1 MKISGLLSIICFLAS
16 YSLQSVA
23 KQQTGNALSTNQ
35 GKQIAVTQEVM
46 TQGAL
51 SQSEKSPLTELGN
64 DYYNGIKLLQNR
76 FRIDYKVD
84 EITMIFFREFG
95 STPVVLIE
103 PDGSKIFQRTADEH
117 EKEIVWHDA
126 QTYDMI
132 KIKDPTPGPWQA
144 VGQILPN
151 SRVMVISDIE
161 LQTERLAP
169 IIFSG
174 EIIKQTAFLTNGG
187 EPISYNEFRDVVQLT
202 MELKSTNNPAYD
214 NFGADTELIATFQ
227 DDGKGMDERP
237 LDGTFTGQFNLRIAS
252 GEWTPIFTVVSPMFT
267 RNEVGENIILRDN
280 PITIDVE
287 LDEEGNG
294 FHLLKV
300 DADRETVDMASL
312 LVDGKVR
319 FPNGDVQN
327 FSITDIT
334 DRIRTHEIVNF
345 EYGVFRVKITAYGET
360 VDGRDFILDVPEYTF
375 VFEEP
380 LLETSIADLDELP
393 DDALSAE
400 ALALQELELMNAAP
414 EEEEGMPR
422 SQLMGI
428 LFGSIFLIIVVWG
441 ALIWFFVFKGK
452 VPKIAPAPK
461 PQADADDKPSIVT
474 TILEK
479 VKSLIPAKKDKA
491 EGGKKLRSADDAP
504 QDAGIVELSMP
515 E

>member
-1 MKISGLLSIICFLAS
+1 MKKLSLLLILIQVIFWSGSFAALG
-16 YSLQSVA
+16 
-23 KQQTGNALSTNQ
+23 QQRSGGTLNDNE
-35 GKQIAVTQEVM
+35 IATEEE
-46 TQGAL
+46 
-51 SQSEKSPLTELGN
+51 SSPLTELGN
-64 DYYNGIKLLQNR
+64 EYYNGIKLLQNR

-95 STPVVLIE
+95 STPVVLVK
-103 PDGSKIFQRTADEH
+103 PDGSKIFQRTADQE
-117 EKEIVWHDA
+117 ENEIIWHDS

-132 KIKDPTPGPWQA
+132 KIKNPMPGPWQA
-144 VGQILPN
+144 VGQILPD

-161 LQTERLAP
+161 LKTKPLAP

-187 EPISYNEFRDVVQLT
+187 EPINYNEFRDVVQLT
-202 MELKSTNNPAYD
+202 MEFKSTNNPNYN
-214 NFGADTELIATFQ
+214 NFGAQSELIATFQ

-252 GEWTPIFTVVSPMFT
+252 GEWTPIFTIVSPMFT
-267 RNEVGENIILRDN
+267 RNEVGNNIILLDN

-287 LDEEGNG
+287 LDEEGQG

-300 DADRETVDMASL
+300 DADRSTVDMSTL

-345 EYGVFRVKITAYGET
+345 EYGVFRVKLTAYGET

-380 LLETSIADLDELP
+380 LLETTLDDLDELP

-400 ALALQELELMNAAP
+400 ALALQELERMNAAP
-414 EEEEGMPR
+414 EEEEGM
-422 SQLMGI
+422 SNGQLMGI
-428 LFGSIFLIIVVWG
+428 LIGMILLIVVVWG
-441 ALIWFFVFKGK
+441 VLIWFFVFRGRT
-452 VPKIAPAPK
+452 PRQAAPAPDVDETPK
-461 PQADADDKPSIVT
+461 TSFVT
-474 TILEK
+474 TLLA
-479 VKSLIPAKKDKA
+479 SLKGMLP
-491 EGGKKLRSADDAP
+491 GKKNKDAGSGSKLKSP
-504 QDAGIVELSMP
+504 EEDSGIVELSMP

>member
-1 MKISGLLSIICFLAS
+1 MKKLVLFLLLW
-16 YSLQSVA
+16 
-23 KQQTGNALSTNQ
+23 QTMLNANALQQASAPSNNAD
-35 GKQIAVTQEVM
+35 IATEE
-46 TQGAL
+46 
-51 SQSEKSPLTELGN
+51 EKSPLTELGN
-64 DYYNGIKLLQNR
+64 EYYNGIKLLQNR

-95 STPVVLIE
+95 STPVVLVK
-103 PDGSKIFQRTADEH
+103 PDGSKIFQRTADQE
-117 EKEIVWHDA
+117 ENKIVWHDS

-132 KIKDPTPGPWQA
+132 KIENPMPGPWQA
-144 VGQILPN
+144 VGQILPD

-161 LQTERLAP
+161 LKTKPLAP

-187 EPISYNEFRDVVQLT
+187 EPINYNEFRDVVQLT
-202 MELKSTNNPAYD
+202 MEFKSTNNPNYN
-214 NFGADTELIATFQ
+214 NFGAQSELIATFQ

-252 GEWTPIFTVVSPMFT
+252 GEWTPIFTIMSPMFT
-267 RNEVGENIILRDN
+267 RNEVGDNIILLDN

-287 LDEEGNG
+287 LDEDGEG

-300 DADRETVDMASL
+300 DADRSTVDMSTL

-345 EYGVFRVKITAYGET
+345 EYGVFRVKLTAYGET

-380 LLETSIADLDELP
+380 LLETTLDDLDQLP

-400 ALALQELELMNAAP
+400 ALALQELERMNAAP
-414 EEEEGMPR
+414 EVEEGMSDR
-422 SQLMGI
+422 QLMGI
-428 LFGSIFLIIVVWG
+428 IIGMIVFIVVVWG
-441 ALIWFFVFKGK
+441 ALVWFLVFRGRKPKQVETKPAEAELNKASFV
-452 VPKIAPAPK
+452 
-461 PQADADDKPSIVT
+461 DSLMT
-474 TILEK
+474 TIK
-479 VKSLIPAKKDKA
+479 GMIPGKKDK
-491 EGGKKLRSADDAP
+491 GSDGKKLKSPDEDS
-504 QDAGIVELSMP
+504 GIVELSMP

>member
-1 MKISGLLSIICFLAS
+1 MMKNLSLLLIVWQMIFAL
-16 YSLQSVA
+16 YSMQAFAL
-23 KQQTGNALSTNQ
+23 QQTDNSSDRISTVPD
-35 GKQIAVTQEVM
+35 GDVI
-46 TQGAL
+46 
-51 SQSEKSPLTELGN
+51 SQDPKSPLTELGN

-95 STPVVLIE
+95 STPVVLVE
-103 PDGSKIFQRTADEH
+103 PDGSKIFQRTADDH
-117 EKEIVWHDA
+117 ESEIFWHDS

-132 KIKDPTPGPWQA
+132 RIKNPTPGPWQA
-144 VGQILPN
+144 VGQILPD

-161 LQTERLAP
+161 LKTKPLAP

-174 EIIKQTAFLTNGG
+174 EIIKQTAHLTNGG
-187 EPISYNEFRDVVQLT
+187 EPISYNEFRDVVQLS
-202 MELKSTNNPAYD
+202 MEFKSTNNPAYS
-214 NFGADTELIATFQ
+214 NFGAQSELIATFQ

-252 GEWTPIFTVVSPMFT
+252 GEWTPIFTVESPMFT
-267 RNEVGENIILRDN
+267 RNEVGDPILLRDN
-280 PITIDVE
+280 PISIDVE

-300 DADRETVDMASL
+300 DADRNTVNMSEL

-334 DRIRTHEIVNF
+334 DRVRTHEIVNF

-360 VDGRDFILDVPEYTF
+360 IDGRNFILDVPEYTF

-380 LLETSIADLDELP
+380 LLETSLDDLEELP
-393 DDALSAE
+393 DDAQSAE
-400 ALALQELELMNAAP
+400 ALALQERELMNAAP

-422 SQLMGI
+422 SQLMGLLLGGI
-428 LFGSIFLIIVVWG
+428 LIIVMIWG
-441 ALIWFFVFKGK
+441 GLIWFFMFRGK
-452 VPKIAPAPK
+452 TPKAVPVPKEDTATVNKEPIW
-461 PQADADDKPSIVT
+461 VT
-474 TILEK
+474 LIEK
-479 VKSLIPAKKDKA
+479 IKGLIPAKKEKA
-491 EGGKKLRSADDAP
+491 AGDKKLKSPD
-504 QDAGIVELSMP
+504 DAGIVELSMP